1 MGVRK
6 SSRVINMNYSYEIE
20 DDAIIENGEIKIR
33 WLFKELQN
41 KSPTLKKFGKFYSV
55 TTIESFN
62 RTQEFFLNY
71 IVKDHP
77 ELLI

>member
-1 MGVRK
+1 
-6 SSRVINMNYSYEIE
+6 MNYTYEIE
-20 DDAIIENGEIKIR
+20 GDAIIENGEIKIR

-41 KSPTLKKFGKFYSV
+41 KSSLIKFRKFYSI
-55 TTIESFN
+55 TIIESFN

>member
-1 MGVRK
+1 
-6 SSRVINMNYSYEIE
+6 MNYSYEIE
-20 DDAIIENGEIKIR
+20 SNTIIENGEIQIR

-41 KSPTLKKFGKFYSV
+41 KSPTLKKFGKFYSG

-62 RTQEFFLNY
+62 RTQEFFLNHV
-71 IVKDHP
+71 VKDYP

>member
-1 MGVRK
+1 
-6 SSRVINMNYSYEIE
+6 MNYSYEIE
-20 DDAIIENGEIKIR
+20 DDSIIENGEIQIR
-33 WLFKELQN
+33 WFFKELQN
-41 KSPTLKKFGKFYSV
+41 KSSLIKFRKFYSI
-55 TTIESFN
+55 TIIESFN

>member
-1 MGVRK
+1 MK
-6 SSRVINMNYSYEIE
+6 YIYEIE
-20 DDAIIENGEIKIR
+20 NDAIIEIGEIQIR
-33 WLFKELQN
+33 WFFKELQN

-62 RTQEFFLNY
+62 RTQDFFLNHV
-71 IVKDHP
+71 IKNHP

>member
-1 MGVRK
+1 MK
-6 SSRVINMNYSYEIE
+6 YMYEIE
-20 DDAIIENGEIKIR
+20 DDAIIEIGEIQIR
-33 WLFKELQN
+33 WFFKELQN

-62 RTQEFFLNY
+62 RTQEFFLNHV
-71 IVKDHP
+71 IKNHP

>member
-1 MGVRK
+1 
-6 SSRVINMNYSYEIE
+6 MNYTYEIE
-20 DDAIIENGEIKIR
+20 GNAIIENGEIKIR

-41 KSPTLKKFGKFYSV
+41 KSLTLNKFGKFYSV

-62 RTQEFFLNY
+62 RTQDYFLNY

-77 ELLI
+77 EFLI